1 MAARCR
7 APGMSDRGFKKAYN
21 TKVRRSKLASTCA
34 MASSPILDL
43 EPKVQGLG
51 VHNYHYTAARLHV
64 VVLQSRMYGAVTQ
77 A

>member
-1 MAARCR
+1 
-7 APGMSDRGFKKAYN
+7 MSERGSKKAYN
-21 TKVRRSKLASTCA
+21 TKVWTETTRRCA